1 MSKRYK
7 VFRICCFVV
16 AIALLGAMWFFS
28 SQNAAESAELSGSVT
43 RFIMRL
49 FGIEDNSTN
58 LLRMQHVVRKT
69 AHFCLFALL
78 GLSLGFALAPLSR
91 PIYVFL
97 ALPVAVVS
105 AIADEVHQTHVTG
118 RGGMWQDA
126 LLDSCGALV
135 GILTAFVILHI
146 IVRRIARKQSGEQEL
161 QG

>member
-7 VFRICCFVV
+7 VFRICCFAV
-16 AIALLGAMWFFS
+16 AIALLGTMWFFS

-78 GLSLGFALAPLSR
+78 GLSLGFAIAPPQR
-91 PIYVFL
+91 PVNAFW
-97 ALPVAVVS
+97 ALPVAGVS

-135 GILTAFVILHI
+135 GILATFVILRI
-146 IVRRIARKQSGEQEL
+146 IARRSARKRSGEREL

>member
-58 LLRMQHVVRKT
+58 LLRIQHVVRKT

-78 GLSLGFALAPLSR
+78 GLSLGFAIAPPQR
-91 PIYVFL
+91 PVNAFW
-97 ALPVAVVS
+97 ALPVAGAS

-135 GILTAFVILHI
+135 GILAAFIIL
-146 IVRRIARKQSGEQEL
+146 RRIARCLERKRSGKQEL

>member
-7 VFRICCFVV
+7 IFRICCFVL

-28 SQNAAESAELSGSVT
+28 SQNAGESAELSGSVT
-43 RFIMRL
+43 RFLMRL
-49 FGIEDNSTN
+49 FGVEDNSAN
-58 LLRMQHVVRKT
+58 LLRMEHIVRKT

-78 GLSLGFALAPLSR
+78 GLSLGIAFAPPQR
-91 PIYVFL
+91 PVYAFC

-126 LLDSCGALV
+126 LLDSCGALT
-135 GILTAFVILHI
+135 GILVAYIILRI
-146 IVRRIARKQSGEQEL
+146 MTRRMARKQSGHN
-161 QG
+161 